1 VAPAVVI
8 VNERLGT
15 AVTTSADVVALIAVA
30 GITVALALV
39 VPQAQPLTRL
49 WRA

>member
-1 VAPAVVI
+1 VI

-15 AVTTSADVVALIAVA
+15 AVTTSAGVVALIAVA
-30 GITVALALV
+30 AITVAVALV
-39 VPQAQPLTRL
+39 IPLAQPLTGL